1 MSSLHRCLSTAKP
14 SQLAINHKPQI
25 CRRLSLKNY
34 FFKAFACCSLQVYL
48 KYLKNESSWAVP
60 VSVIT
65 QVGICFLVVWRV
77 LFVFR
82 CVLLL
87 MSGCFQL
94 TLACP
99 GLPRRGNTLAT
110 FAKEKSGLQACQ
122 GRCTS
127 GWAWN
132 ASCCTFLLIF
142 HFRFHLSDR
151 CLGNTAFQR
160 CIYGHTTPECQCSW
174 VGSRKNR
181 KEMSDN
187 GGRDTSKIKHLE
199 MWYLSALPRQHCLL
213 LLKGG
218 IDDEGGCGWDIL
230 AVWAVTMIITVE
242 RKLHKRKKKECEY
255 I

>member
-1 MSSLHRCLSTAKP
+1 MKLPGRGFRNAGGQSIGDKCSAQPELKERQQSEFKQLEKGKFTSMSSLHRCLSTAKP

-94 TLACP
+94 T
-99 GLPRRGNTLAT
+99 
-110 FAKEKSGLQACQ
+110 SGLSWPTTSRKHWLHLQKKNPDFRPVRVDVHQDEPGMPPVVLFCSFF
-122 GRCTS
+122 TS
-127 GWAWN
+127 G
-132 ASCCTFLLIF
+132 FI
-142 HFRFHLSDR
+142 
-151 CLGNTAFQR
+151 
-160 CIYGHTTPECQCSW
+160 
-174 VGSRKNR
+174 
-181 KEMSDN
+181 
-187 GGRDTSKIKHLE
+187 
-199 MWYLSALPRQHCLL
+199 
-213 LLKGG
+213 
-218 IDDEGGCGWDIL
+218 
-230 AVWAVTMIITVE
+230 
-242 RKLHKRKKKECEY
+242 
-255 I
+255 